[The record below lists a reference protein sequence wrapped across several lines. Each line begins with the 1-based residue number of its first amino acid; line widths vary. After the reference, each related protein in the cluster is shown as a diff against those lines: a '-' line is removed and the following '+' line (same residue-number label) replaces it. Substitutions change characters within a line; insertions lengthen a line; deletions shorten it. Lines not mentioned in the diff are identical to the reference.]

1 MRIILAVVAIIGLS
15 VPLAQAADMAGMAAG
30 AAKDSASNAMMQQG
44 VDQAL
49 DTGAGMAKD
58 EISKRAAGAAGD
70 AAAAGGLSA
79 GQAEAAGSAVDS
91 GAGMAKQA
99 AKGAMH

>member
-1 MRIILAVVAIIGLS
+1 MRIILTAAIIAFS
-15 VPLAQAADMAGMAAG
+15 VPVAQAADMAGMATD

-44 VDQAL
+44 VDQAV

-58 EISKRAAGAAGD
+58 EIGKRAAGAAGD

-91 GAGMAKQA
+91 GADMAKQA